1 MTIKGKKLATTSK
14 ISSKKYSLEAY
25 FEKEFIAEARHEF
38 INGDIRAMAYTSEN
52 HGLIITN
59 IVRVVANCVLE
70 KDCKVFGGDR
80 MLYVEKCNKV
90 FYPDVMLI
98 CGYMEVLD
106 YSKKMRATL
115 NPTVLIEV
123 ISDST
128 ANVDRT
134 EKMKCYRELTSLQ
147 QYILVSQDEKN
158 VETVTRIPDKEDT
171 WETVI
176 RKKDEQTVKIGDCEM
191 LLSEIY
197 RKITF

>member
-1 MTIKGKKLATTSK
+1 MTIKGKKLATDSK
-14 ISSKKYSLEAY
+14 ISSKKYSL
-25 FEKEFIAEARHEF
+25 AETVQHEF
-38 INGDIRAMAYTSEN
+38 FDGYIKKRAYSSEN
-52 HGLIITN
+52 HGLIVTN
-59 IVRVVANCVLE
+59 LVRILSNCVLE
-70 KDCKVFGGDR
+70 KDCEVFGGDR

-147 QYILVSQDEKN
+147 QYILISQDEKN

-176 RKKDEQTVKIGDCEM
+176 RKKDEQIVKIGDCDIN
-191 LLSEIY
+191 LSEIY
-197 RKITF
+197 RKVTF

>member
-1 MTIKGKKLATTSK
+1 MTIKAKKQFISPTT
-14 ISSKKYSLEAY
+14 SSKKYSLEEY
-25 FEKEFIAEARHEF
+25 FEMEYSAETRHEF
-38 INGDIRAMAYTSEN
+38 VNGEIRAMAYTSES

-59 IVRVVANCVLE
+59 IIRIIANCILE
-70 KDCKVFGGDR
+70 KDCKVFAGDR
-80 MLYVEKCNKV
+80 MLYIEKCKKV
-90 FYPDVMLI
+90 YYPDVLLL
-98 CGYMEVLD
+98 CGEIQSLE

-128 ANVDRT
+128 ASVDRV
-134 EKMKCYRELTSLQ
+134 EKMKCYREIASLQ

-158 VETVTRIPDKEDT
+158 LEIVSRVPEKEDT

-176 RKKDEQTVKIGDCEM
+176 RKKDEQKVKIGDCEM

-197 RKITF
+197 WKVTF